1 MEENKEPAVK
11 DSINK
16 VKEGISE
23 IVKSGF
29 GKTKEIGNNIN
40 EKVTEAKEI
49 SKKERMINSL
59 KTELSLRIFEV
70 AREYPLEKIKVN
82 VEATLRED
90 TDIEVDV
97 AFVEDDENENNK
109 K

>member
-1 MEENKEPAVK
+1 MEENKEQAVK

-16 VKEGISE
+16 VREGISE

-29 GKTKEIGNNIN
+29 SKTKEIGNNIN
-40 EKVTEAKEI
+40 EKVTEVKEM
-49 SKKERMINSL
+49 SKKERIINSL
-59 KTELSLRIFEV
+59 KTELSLRVFEI

-97 AFVEDDENENNK
+97 VFVGDDEDENNK
-109 K
+109 E